1 MDLLKSASSLGHS
14 RCIEDEPFIRSI
26 INKFQ
31 PQIALLTKYLALYNN
46 IMQNSFLEKTK
57 TNKQTYKI

>member
-14 RCIEDEPFIRSI
+14 RYIEDEPFIKSI
-26 INKFQ
+26 RNKFQ

-46 IMQNSFLEKTK
+46 LI
-57 TNKQTYKI
+57 

>member
-14 RCIEDEPFIRSI
+14 RYIEDEPFIKSI
-26 INKFQ
+26 RNKFQ

-46 IMQNSFLEKTK
+46 LISIAL
-57 TNKQTYKI
+57 YIL

>member
-14 RCIEDEPFIRSI
+14 RCIEDDPFIRSI
-26 INKFQ
+26 RNKFQ

-46 IMQNSFLEKTK
+46 LI
-57 TNKQTYKI
+57 